1 MAHHETRNDD
11 TSAPTEWNK
20 IILERPIS
28 YADAV
33 EFAEKIIEFLQ
44 KDFDPAWEVSL
55 TGEVNQSNGQID
67 RITIKERFI
76 DFPEDELHEA
86 AMNALI
92 FDDPIEGQIKTYLVK
107 VLNEKSL
114 QQKVSGMKGRR
125 PRRFHD
131 RNYDGIIYRTTK
143 FLEQAGW
150 QKSENEA
157 TYSTTSAFHAI
168 ADAMRNLSLRP
179 QSYTGVRDAFY
190 RFANFWHLKRNDP

>member
-1 MAHHETRNDD
+1 MTNHEIINDD
-11 TSAPTEWNK
+11 ASPRSEWNTITLK
-20 IILERPIS
+20 RPSS
-28 YADAV
+28 YVDAV
-33 EFAEKIIEFLQ
+33 KFAEEIIGFLQ

-55 TGEVNQSNGQID
+55 TGEVDQSTGQID

-76 DFPEDELHEA
+76 DFPEDELHDA

-107 VLNEKSL
+107 LLNEKSL
-114 QQKVSGMKGRR
+114 QQKVSGMKGRK
-125 PRRFHD
+125 PRRLLD

-157 TYSTTSAFHAI
+157 TYSATSSFHAI

>member
-1 MAHHETRNDD
+1 MTDHEIINDD
-11 TSAPTEWNK
+11 ASPRSEWNT
-20 IILERPIS
+20 ITLERPSS
-28 YADAV
+28 YVDAV
-33 EFAEKIIEFLQ
+33 KFAEEIIGFLQ

-55 TGEVNQSNGQID
+55 TGEVDQSTGQID
-67 RITIKERFI
+67 TITIKERFI
-76 DFPEDELHEA
+76 DFPEDELHDA

-107 VLNEKSL
+107 LLNEKSL

-125 PRRFHD
+125 PRRLLD

-157 TYSTTSAFHAI
+157 TYSATSSFHAI

>member
-1 MAHHETRNDD
+1 MANHEIINDEA
-11 TSAPTEWNK
+11 SPRSGWNT
-20 IILERPIS
+20 ITLERPSS
-28 YADAV
+28 YVDAV
-33 EFAEKIIEFLQ
+33 KFAEEIIGFLQ

-55 TGEVNQSNGQID
+55 TGEVDQSTGQIN

-76 DFPEDELHEA
+76 DFPEDELHDA

-92 FDDPIEGQIKTYLVK
+92 FDDPIEGQIKTYIVK
-107 VLNEKSL
+107 LLNEKSL
-114 QQKVSGMKGRR
+114 QQKVSGIKGRR
-125 PRRFHD
+125 PRRLLD

-157 TYSTTSAFHAI
+157 TYSATSSFHAI

>member
-1 MAHHETRNDD
+1 MTDHEIINDD
-11 TSAPTEWNK
+11 AFPRTECNT
-20 IILERPIS
+20 IILERPSS
-28 YADAV
+28 YVDAV
-33 EFAEKIIEFLQ
+33 KFAEAIIGFLR
-44 KDFDPAWEVSL
+44 KDFDPAWEMYLS
-55 TGEVNQSNGQID
+55 GELDQSNGQIE

-76 DFPEDELHEA
+76 DFLEDELHEA

-92 FDDPIEGQIKTYLVK
+92 FNDPIEGQIKTYLMK

-114 QQKVSGMKGRR
+114 QQKVSGKKGRR
-125 PRRFHD
+125 PRRLLD

-150 QKSENEA
+150 QRSENEA
-157 TYSTTSAFHAI
+157 TYSSTSAFHAI

-190 RFANFWHLKRNDP
+190 RFANSWNLKRNDP